1 MMILF
6 LGFNRQSIFELLDYW
21 LIRANTLTQ
30 PVLHAFLAPVGIP
43 KATYPKCFFVL
54 SCFCSSPKKTP
65 PSASLQ
71 RFHSLFE
78 HFPREMA
85 MKEPKKV
92 AGGAYGQFLA
102 EKRPELQAEC
112 KGQPI
117 TAVTKQLGWKPERNL
132 DVGDLWL
139 HSIY

>member
-54 SCFCSSPKKTP
+54 SCFAQARKKRLQVRAFSDFTPFSSI
-65 PSASLQ
+65 
-71 RFHSLFE
+71 
-78 HFPREMA
+78 
-85 MKEPKKV
+85 
-92 AGGAYGQFLA
+92 FLV
-102 EKRPELQAEC
+102 KWP
-112 KGQPI
+112 
-117 TAVTKQLGWKPERNL
+117 
-132 DVGDLWL
+132 
-139 HSIY
+139 

>member
-1 MMILF
+1 M
-6 LGFNRQSIFELLDYW
+6 
-21 LIRANTLTQ
+21 
-30 PVLHAFLAPVGIP
+30 
-43 KATYPKCFFVL
+43 
-54 SCFCSSPKKTP
+54 
-65 PSASLQ
+65 
-71 RFHSLFE
+71 
-78 HFPREMA
+78 
-85 MKEPKKV
+85 

-139 HSIY
+139 HSMY